1 MGKSQETFSKKEK
14 EKKRLQ
20 KRKEKQEKKEM
31 RKADS
36 NKGKDLEDMM
46 AYIDENGNITDTPPD
61 PKKKKEIKTEDIS
74 LSNTGRNFEED
85 AEDAVRTGSVTFFNT
100 EKGYGFIK
108 DNISGES
115 VFVHANNLSQP
126 IKDHDKVTFKV
137 EKGEKG
143 LVAVEVALLK

>member
-36 NKGKDLEDMM
+36 NKGKGLEDMM

-74 LSNTGRNFEED
+74 LTNTGRDATED
-85 AEDAVRTGSVTFFNT
+85 ADEVRTGVVSFFNT

-108 DNISGES
+108 DNRSGES
-115 VFVHANNLSQP
+115 IFVHANNLSHP
-126 IKDHDKVTFKV
+126 VKDHDKVTFKT
-137 EKGEKG
+137 EQGQKG
-143 LVAVEVALLK
+143 LVAVEVSLLR